1 MAESISLLDF
11 LLRLIS
17 DEDLREDFN
26 DDPEEV
32 LEAYNLNDLSAQDVY
47 DALILAQDSHQA
59 SFDRNYDTG
68 HNYVPP
74 VPAHA
79 GHGGGHHDG
88 GHSHKE
94 AVEYINKYITNN
106 YVDDRDTIVD
116 NSVNQNID
124 NRGGIFNQDIDVD
137 SVVASGDGAVAAGG
151 DIEDSTITTG
161 NGNIVGD
168 NNDVVKGDGN
178 TTAFGNGD
186 AISTGDLTT
195 GNGGAIS
202 FGGNA
207 SGNDADTNVRNFGDG
222 DTNVATASNGSTV
235 TQANA
240 HVDDDST
247 TTTTNNT
254 NSNNETN
261 VDVDDSFNTD
271 NDIDF
276 ASNNDIASDND
287 VLSNNQG
294 GRGDGADGIDAF

>member
-11 LLRLIS
+11 LLRLIN

-32 LEAYNLNDLSAQDVY
+32 LEAYNLTDLSAQDVY

-79 GHGGGHHDG
+79 GHGGGHDG

-124 NRGGIFNQDIDVD
+124 NRGGIFDQDIDVD
-137 SVVASGDGAVAAGG
+137 SVVASGDGAVAAGD
-151 DIEDSTITTG
+151 DIENSTVTTG
-161 NGNIVGD
+161 NGNVVGD
-168 NNDVVKGDGN
+168 GNDVVKGDGN
-178 TTAFGNGD
+178 TTAFGDGD
-186 AISTGDLTT
+186 AVSTGDVTT

-222 DTNVATASNGSTV
+222 DTNVATASNGSAV
-235 TQANA
+235 GQANV

-254 NSNNETN
+254 NSGNETN
-261 VDVDDSFNTD
+261 VDIDDSFNTE

-276 ASNNDIASDND
+276 ASNNDIASDNE

-294 GRGDGADGIDAF
+294 GTGAGADGVDAF